1 MKTALKSDG
10 YDPNSI
16 ATAMAYWVVI
26 NYGIATCSDLAS
38 LKGHGMVEQLKTALS
53 DKSIASMSAKD
64 KQKMAETLY
73 WPDSLQMVM
82 YAEAVNQIAI
92 NQRITDAKSA
102 LSNMGLSTAN
112 IEQGGRGLELNPR
125 LSY

>member
-1 MKTALKSDG
+1 
-10 YDPNSI
+10 
-16 ATAMAYWVVI
+16 
-26 NYGIATCSDLAS
+26 
-38 LKGHGMVEQLKTALS
+38 MVEQLKTALS